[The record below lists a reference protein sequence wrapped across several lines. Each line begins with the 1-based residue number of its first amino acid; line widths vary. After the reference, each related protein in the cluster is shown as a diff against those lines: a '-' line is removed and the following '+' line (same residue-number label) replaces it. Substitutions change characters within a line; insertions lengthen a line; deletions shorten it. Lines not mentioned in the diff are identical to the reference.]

1 MMRLRVNQFYIR
13 LKTNFLLFKNM
24 KNKTLLILILALI
37 VSLFLFSN
45 CEESESEKFNVLV
58 QKFNAQG
65 NAQFVNLNR
74 SSEAYFL
81 KKLKETKEELKA
93 LREVNIDDLEDDEKI
108 DYKFIES
115 ILVGREIDYKEIKS
129 WQKDPRDYMNFR
141 QISTTINGSKICED
155 KIEFLLNYLPVVLND
170 LKNGPLQINSHVPRF
185 QELGLHMAK
194 NSKSIFTQEIN
205 NLFNYC
211 NSISRSDKT
220 IISQK
225 TSEIIEALNIFVNFI
240 EKDLPKMQESSFSIG
255 KSTYNKMLKNQFLIS
270 YNDESLW
277 EFGWKEFNN
286 TLYNMDEL
294 AKKIDSNKTTQ
305 ELLIEIKNEYPNPDS
320 MIEAHQLWVDKSGE
334 HIKSNNLIPIPWKE
348 RVKVVPREEYLRKTS
363 YYGNFSRSR
372 EVDKEGYYT
381 SEWKIN
387 PFEYRWDEKTKQE
400 YLVEHDWGVIIVTA
414 PHETYAGHHIQGL
427 YQMHNPKE
435 LRKNNGLSLFS
446 EGWGLYNEQLMLETG
461 FYPNKKI
468 KLRQLQLR
476 LWRNARVI
484 YDVGMHTGKL
494 SYEDAISLMTDKVGF
509 LRWAAQLEID
519 ASSTRPGYFIGY
531 FMGMIEIL
539 NMRREY
545 KEQTGE
551 NYNISDFH
559 EKLLKIGNMPPSL
572 MREALFN

>member
-1 MMRLRVNQFYIR
+1 
-13 LKTNFLLFKNM
+13 M
-24 KNKTLLILILALI
+24 KNKTPFLIIPALI
-37 VSLFLFSN
+37 ASLFLLTS
-45 CEESESEKFNVLV
+45 CQETESEKFNSLV
-58 QKFNAQG
+58 KKFNSRG
-65 NAQFVNLNR
+65 NGFSVNVDR
-74 SSEAYFL
+74 SSETFL
-81 KKLKETKEELKA
+81 LMKLEEIKSELKS
-93 LREVNIDDLEDDEKI
+93 LREINIDKLERDEKI

-115 ILVGREIDYKEIKS
+115 ILVGKEIDLEEIQS
-129 WQKDPRDYMNFR
+129 WKKDPRDYMNFR
-141 QISTTINGSKICED
+141 QISNTYNSRMTTCED
-155 KIEFLLNYLPVVLND
+155 KYDYLLEYLPVVLND
-170 LKNGPLQINSHVPRF
+170 LKFAMLQIDTYVPRF
-185 QELGLHMAK
+185 QELGLYMAE
-194 NSKSIFTQEIN
+194 NSMSIFRLDIGELIYSCSGGGMDWEDMEEMTVPVKEDPRENKI
-205 NLFNYC
+205 
-211 NSISRSDKT
+211 
-220 IISQK
+220 
-225 TSEIIEALNIFVNFI
+225 TSLNREIIGQLELFI
-240 EKDLPKMQESSFSIG
+240 DFLKNELPKKEKSSFSIG
-255 KSTYNKMLKNQFLIS
+255 KATYNKMLKNQFLLD
-270 YNDESLW
+270 YNDETLW

-286 TLYNMDEL
+286 TVSKMDAL
-294 AKKIDSNKTTQ
+294 AKEIDPNKSTS
-305 ELLIEIKNEYPNPDS
+305 ELLIDIKNEYPLPDS
-320 MIEAHQLWVDKSGE
+320 MIQAHQYWVDKSGE

-348 RVKVVPREEYLRKTS
+348 RVNVVPREEYLRKTS

-372 EVDKEGYYT
+372 GVDDEGYFT

-387 PFEYRWDEKTKQE
+387 PFEHQWDQKTKDE
-400 YLVEHDWGVIIVTA
+400 YLVEHDWGVILVTA

-435 LRKNNGLSLFS
+435 LRRNNGLSLFS

-519 ASSTRPGYFIGY
+519 SSSSRPGYFIGY

-539 NMRREY
+539 EMREDY
-545 KEQTGE
+545 KKMKGE

>member
-1 MMRLRVNQFYIR
+1 MNLKMIIR
-13 LKTNFLLFKNM
+13 IFFVFSF
-24 KNKTLLILILALI
+24 ILIGLI
-37 VSLFLFSN
+37 GCKEN
-45 CEESESEKFNVLV
+45 YNDEKKFNDFVES
-58 QKFNAQG
+58 FNSKSDNLTFNVDRLSEDVILQQLSETKEKLKILRTIDI
-65 NAQFVNLNR
+65 NAL
-74 SSEAYFL
+74 E
-81 KKLKETKEELKA
+81 KETK
-93 LREVNIDDLEDDEKI
+93 V

-115 ILVGREIDYKEIKS
+115 ILVGKEIDLEEIQS
-129 WQKDPRDYMNFR
+129 WKRDPRDYMNFR
-141 QISTTINGSKICED
+141 QISNTYNSRMTTCED
-155 KIEFLLNYLPVVLND
+155 KYDYLLEYLPVVLND
-170 LKNGPLQINSHVPRF
+170 LKFAMLQIDTYVPRF
-185 QELGLHMAK
+185 QELGLYMAE
-194 NSKSIFTQEIN
+194 NSMSIFRLDIGELIYSCSGGGMDWEDMEEMMVPVKEDPREN
-205 NLFNYC
+205 K
-211 NSISRSDKT
+211 I
-220 IISQK
+220 
-225 TSEIIEALNIFVNFI
+225 TSLNREIIGQLELFI
-240 EKDLPKMQESSFSIG
+240 DFLKNELPNKEKSSFFIG
-255 KSTYNKMLKNQFLIS
+255 KETYNKMLKNQFLLD
-270 YNDESLW
+270 YNDETLW

-286 TLYNMDEL
+286 TLDKMDAL
-294 AKKIDSNKTTQ
+294 AKEINPDKTTQ
-305 ELLIEIKNEYPNPDS
+305 DILVDIKNEYPHPDS
-320 MIEAHQLWVDKSGE
+320 MIQAHQYWVDKSGE

-348 RVKVVPREEYLRKTS
+348 RVNVVPREEYLRKTS

-372 EVDKEGYYT
+372 GVDDEGYFT

-387 PFEYRWDEKTKQE
+387 PFEHHWDQKTKDE
-400 YLVEHDWGVIIVTA
+400 YLVEHDWGVILVTA

-435 LRKNNGLSLFS
+435 LRRNNGLSLFS

-519 ASSTRPGYFIGY
+519 SSSSRPGYFIGY

-539 NMRREY
+539 EMREDY
-545 KEQTGE
+545 KKMKGE

-559 EKLLKIGNMPPSL
+559 EKLLKIGNMPPSI